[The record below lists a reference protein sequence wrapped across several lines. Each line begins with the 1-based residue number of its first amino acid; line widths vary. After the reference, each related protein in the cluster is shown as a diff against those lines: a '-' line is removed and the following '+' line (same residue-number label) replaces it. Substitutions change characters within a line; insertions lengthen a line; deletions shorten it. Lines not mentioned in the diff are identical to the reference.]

1 MEKAVQNTQ
10 AVIHL
15 VEGMV
20 NTLHLALE
28 SAVDLLQ
35 LLPVI
40 AAVYQNVLPAS
51 GQQFPLAALIP
62 DAGHQPLAQASA
74 VAVL

>member
-15 VEGMV
+15 VERLV
-20 NTLHLALE
+20 YALHLTLE
-28 SAVDLLQ
+28 LSVDLLQ

-51 GQQFPLAALIP
+51 SSRWPRSSRILDISRWPKRLR
-62 DAGHQPLAQASA
+62 
-74 VAVL
+74 

>member
-15 VEGMV
+15 VERLV
-20 NTLHLALE
+20 YALHLTLE
-28 SAVDLLQ
+28 LSVDLLQ

-51 GQQFPLAALIP
+51 SRWPRSSRILDISRWPKRLR
-62 DAGHQPLAQASA
+62 
-74 VAVL
+74 